1 MPTQLTIDAAGRIV
15 IPKPLRKE
23 LNLQPGDALELDCV
37 GDQIT
42 LRPVRE
48 TGRLVKEHG
57 IWVITGGPPMT
68 TEQSNEILRL
78 IREERDLSN
87 RGAGE

>member
-1 MPTQLTIDAAGRIV
+1 MQTQLTIDKAGRVV

-23 LNLQPGDALELDCV
+23 LNLHPGDSLELDCV

-48 TGRLVKEHG
+48 TGPLVKEDG
-57 IWVITGGPPMT
+57 IWVIAEGPPMT
-68 TEQSNEILRL
+68 TAQSNEILRL
-78 IREERDLSN
+78 IREERELSN
-87 RGAGE
+87 LSSAE